1 MCLLCRS
8 KQRSARAASTSPIA
22 EKTSSRSRRSSP
34 QPRDRSRRS
43 SRSPPQRSSQRQ
55 PSRSP
60 VDRPTSRD
68 VPSRRSNVKYASSL
82 LSELKKSQQAREKVR
97 ASEMKELKKQ
107 EEREQRDTISI
118 KDSLSPDDDDDDRD
132 RDLVDHRQIPLP
144 PHSDS
149 HPSSGIETAD
159 VIMTSQS
166 RVVDL
171 TESNNDVGHLVPA
184 AATKTS
190 SDSRLHNSSK
200 PGNLNN
206 DYKNSPS
213 SSALTHHHQ
222 RGADYGSAVT
232 GVEQKVL
239 TKSKSETTR
248 LDRDNSSSRN
258 VKRGGGNSRADTKP
272 ESSTVSSEYYVNSDA
287 ANSRD
292 DNGTQQ
298 QRRRSR
304 ERSPEIVRS
313 QLAKLPMPP
322 TPPEQRC
329 LANDKDDSLQ
339 RSVVL

>member
-1 MCLLCRS
+1 
-8 KQRSARAASTSPIA
+8 
-22 EKTSSRSRRSSP
+22 
-34 QPRDRSRRS
+34 
-43 SRSPPQRSSQRQ
+43 
-55 PSRSP
+55 
-60 VDRPTSRD
+60 
-68 VPSRRSNVKYASSL
+68 
-82 LSELKKSQQAREKVR
+82 
-97 ASEMKELKKQ
+97 
-107 EEREQRDTISI
+107 
-118 KDSLSPDDDDDDRD
+118 
-132 RDLVDHRQIPLP
+132 
-144 PHSDS
+144 
-149 HPSSGIETAD
+149 
-159 VIMTSQS
+159 MTSQS

-200 PGNLNN
+200 PGHLNN

-258 VKRGGGNSRADTKP
+258 VKRGGGNSRADIKP
-272 ESSTVSSEYYVNSDA
+272 ESSTVNSEYYVNSDA

-292 DNGTQQ
+292 NNGTQQ

-339 RSVVL
+339 RSVVLVVVLLVVFPSSCNNEIVILSVVAYIHMWFSGPSLPASQLDLAVSEIITRTSPTRCKLCPGGFVFCRASRQNSSSSLSGAATGATFNRRPGILSDLPMPPGHSSELVDDRSPSVSPGEYRRVRRVHVKSCGVVPL